1 MRLPAP
7 RFLVVLPAL
16 AAVCALTGTGCS
28 SSSSPVQ
35 VDSGAHDAAL
45 KDSGA
50 KDSGRT
56 TDAPSH
62 PTHDAATDV
71 AASSDAGVDAADA
84 GPEGDA
90 GGPSDAGMPPTRGGA
105 TTTSATATLFA
116 VHHLWLGDS
125 LADSTFSLPEAGVK
139 PWSTFGYNID
149 GLITTQYSTDV
160 CTLDKA
166 AGATAVKQV
175 DGVDGIDN
183 SFGENI
189 LSTIAAAIPMLSET
203 VSGSI
208 TSGSFDVLIGTV
220 GLTGSPTQTNTGL
233 TGALLNGAPYGG
245 APPLNDAGFFKVTDD
260 WPVFSDSIRGSL
272 DAGAVASFPTAYV
285 TNGVWVNGSPGDLTL
300 KLLLQGQPLVLQ
312 IHQAV
317 VSFTHTVDGAGQDHA
332 TNGTISGP
340 EDHRA
345 ARRDQH
351 RGGAAG
357 LLPRHHDP
365 PRLDGGGVGHPLRRH
380 QREGEGVRR
389 NLNRHRLRRRW
400 HCSAERRDAVGG
412 RGAATDGMRRG
423 RGVGE
428 APPA

>member
-332 TNGTISGP
+332 TNGTISGVLKTT
-340 EDHRA
+340 ELLAEINIVA
-345 ARRDQH
+345 AQQDYCPAITILLDSM
-351 RGGAAG
+351 AAASDI
-357 LLPRHHDP
+357 LS
-365 PRLDGGGVGHPLRRH
+365 DGTNVKGKACDGISIGI
-380 QREGEGVRR
+380 
-389 NLNRHRLRRRW
+389 
-400 HCSAERRDAVGG
+400 AFDA
-412 RGAATDGMRRG
+412 DGI
-423 RGVGE
+423 
-428 APPA
+428 APPSVVTPSVDAGPPPMGCVADAG